1 MNPLDAYER
10 ILASLYQA
18 ALDDARWP
26 AAAALIDEAVG
37 AVGNALIVGEGYGD
51 DVRIYFA
58 KYLYRGEQRPDVVR
72 EYFDF
77 YHPRDEGMPRLRL
90 LPHGRLVH
98 IPDLYTEAELKTS
111 PAYNEGLRRVGG
123 RKGWYVRFD
132 GPDGLRI
139 VWCVGDPVGNVDWQ
153 SDQLELVERLLPHVR
168 QCVVVRQALASADGV
183 GGGLTDLL
191 DNRHIGVLHLDR
203 RGRVVVG
210 NTHAVAILRRGDGLF
225 DQGGTLH
232 ARLAEDHDRLQRL
245 LARALPGLGSGIPAG
260 GSMTVRRGSG
270 GGGRLSLHVSPVGDA
285 PAGFG
290 GRRVAALV
298 LVVDSAS
305 RPRID
310 PEWVA
315 AALGLTPAEGRVA
328 ALLAEGRSVREI
340 AAAAGHRESYVR
352 SLLKQMYK
360 KQSVPGQ
367 VALVQRILA
376 MDALP
381 RR

>member
-1 MNPLDAYER
+1 MNPLDAYDR

-26 AAAALIDEAVG
+26 ATAALIDEAVG
-37 AVGNALIVGEGYGD
+37 AVGNALIVGEGFGD

-58 KYLYRGEQRPDVVR
+58 RYLYRGESRQDVVR
-72 EYFDF
+72 EYFDV

-123 RKGWYVRFD
+123 QEGWYVRFD

-139 VWCVGDPVGNVDWQ
+139 VWGVGDPVGTGGWQ
-153 SDQLELVERLLPHVR
+153 SAQLKLVELLLPHIR
-168 QCVVVRQALASADGV
+168 QCVVVRQALASADAV

-203 RGRVVVG
+203 RGRLVAG
-210 NTHAVAILRRGDGLF
+210 NAHALAILRSGDGLF
-225 DQGGTLH
+225 DQGGSLH

-245 LARALPGLGSGIPAG
+245 LARALPGSGSGIPAG
-260 GSMTVRRGSG
+260 GSMTVRRPSG
-270 GGGRLSLHVSPVGDA
+270 GARLGVHISPVGATQAD
-285 PAGFG
+285 FRG
-290 GRRVAALV
+290 GRVAALV
-298 LVVDSAS
+298 LVVDPAS

-315 AALGLTPAEGRVA
+315 AALGLTPAQGRAA

-352 SLLKQMYK
+352 SLLKQIYK
-360 KQSVPGQ
+360 KQGVPGQ

>member
-1 MNPLDAYER
+1 MNPLDAYDR

-18 ALDDARWP
+18 ALDEARWP
-26 AAAALIDEAVG
+26 SAAALVDEAVG

-58 KYLYRGEQRPDVVR
+58 KYLYRGESRQDVVR
-72 EYFDF
+72 EYFDV

-132 GPDGLRI
+132 GSDGLRI
-139 VWCVGDPVGNVDWQ
+139 VWGVGDPVGTGGWQ
-153 SDQLELVERLLPHVR
+153 SDQLELVERLLPHIR
-168 QCVVVRQALASADGV
+168 QCVVVRQALAGADAV

-203 RGRVVVG
+203 RGRVVAG
-210 NTHAVAILRRGDGLF
+210 NAHAVAILRCGDGLF
-225 DQGGTLH
+225 DQGGSLH

-245 LARALPGLGSGIPAG
+245 LARALPGSGSGIPAG

-270 GGGRLSLHVSPVGDA
+270 GGRLSLHVSPVGDA
-285 PAGFG
+285 QAGFG

-298 LVVDSAS
+298 LLVDPAS
-305 RPRID
+305 RPRMD

-315 AALGLTPAEGRVA
+315 AALGLTPAEGRAA
-328 ALLAEGRSVREI
+328 ALLAEGRSVCEI
-340 AAAAGHRESYVR
+340 AAATGHRESYLR
-352 SLLKQMYK
+352 SLLKQIYK
-360 KQSVPGQ
+360 KQGVPGQ